1 MGDNRE
7 VESAGLSMCF
17 ELVSNMAET
26 DQQTCNTFFQT
37 FFTTILQD
45 VFFVVTDSDHKA
57 GFKSQSMLLAKMFW
71 LVDSDR
77 HTEPRVPAKLCRQP
91 VSDCLPQPPDCPN
104 RIVH

>member
-1 MGDNRE
+1 
-7 VESAGLSMCF
+7 
-17 ELVSNMAET
+17 MAET

-71 LVDSDR
+71 LVDSDKLQGPIY
-77 HTEPRVPAKLCRQP
+77 TSPDMAPAGT
-91 VSDCLPQPPDCPN
+91 PN
-104 RIVH
+104 REFLRNFVGNLLATAFPNLQT